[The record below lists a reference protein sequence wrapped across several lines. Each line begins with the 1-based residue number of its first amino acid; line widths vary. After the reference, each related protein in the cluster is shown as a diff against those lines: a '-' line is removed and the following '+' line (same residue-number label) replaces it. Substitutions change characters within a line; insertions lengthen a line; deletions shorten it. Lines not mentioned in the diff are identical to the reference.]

1 MTQGTSKPYVIDY
14 DDEPR
19 RLEKQAQI
27 ADLESYFDKF
37 PLPLEAKVLD
47 AGCGSGAMTR
57 LLAQHVPQGF
67 ATGVDTRPEYL
78 AYARRAAAEVGIN
91 NIEFKEGN
99 IFNLPFDDNS
109 FDLVWCRYVLQWVN
123 EPIQAVA
130 EFKRVTRPGGLVV
143 CCHFD
148 GFGVTHYPVDPNW
161 QADADKF
168 FNNVIDP
175 FVGRKQFWMFQQL
188 GFTDITVEAELDRS
202 FAVNGPIDKE
212 RRENWETQLKAALPA
227 LIRNLGAEERATEFI
242 QQFLAYQDREDTFS
256 TCILYFVKGRVP

>member
-1 MTQGTSKPYVIDY
+1 
-14 DDEPR
+14 
-19 RLEKQAQI
+19 
-27 ADLESYFDKF
+27 
-37 PLPLEAKVLD
+37 
-47 AGCGSGAMTR
+47 
-57 LLAQHVPQGF
+57 
-67 ATGVDTRPEYL
+67 
-78 AYARRAAAEVGIN
+78 
-91 NIEFKEGN
+91 
-99 IFNLPFDDNS
+99 
-109 FDLVWCRYVLQWVN
+109 
-123 EPIQAVA
+123 
-130 EFKRVTRPGGLVV
+130 VV

-202 FAVNGPIDKE
+202 FAVSGPIDKE

-227 LIRNLGAEERATEFI
+227 LIRNLGTEERATEFI